1 VYREAVM
8 RARTRL
14 VALMLVGLS
23 ACSEAEPQTPPTNE
37 EVFATCELE
46 QLCEW
51 PISPDAANDDSD
63 ANRICVLEALRDR
76 KVGRVSWGMYN
87 GYTSILVE
95 VFIGSDGRVL
105 SWTQDNTADFV
116 EEVSLL
122 PPEHFASC
130 IEAVDDEPSVSP
142 CFEGIWFEDGAVQ
155 VEASC
160 PDP

>member
-8 RARTRL
+8 RERTQL
-14 VALMLVGLS
+14 VAGLA
-23 ACSEAEPQTPPTNE
+23 ACGEPEPPTPPTNE

-51 PISPDAANDDSD
+51 PIRPDAANDDSD

-76 KVGRVSWGMYN
+76 KVGRVSWGMDD
-87 GYTSILVE
+87 GYYSLLVE

-105 SWTQDNTADFV
+105 SWTRDNTSELV

-130 IEAVDDEPSVSP
+130 LEAVHDEPAISP
-142 CFEGIWFEDGAVQ
+142 CFEGVWFEDDAVE

-160 PDP
+160 PAP